1 MLLRRERENPVQ
13 IFPEHTQIPARLLQ
27 VFIFSPFPLSL
38 AAMESSDGPML
49 KLAVEKGRRKGESAE
64 FKWGTVVTIGRV
76 IRGNNFPIKDPSIS
90 QSHVSI
96 AGDGGGGWSIADL
109 GSSNGTFLNGVAIE
123 PEAPAELRHGDTIK
137 IGERTTIRVEIVRS
151 IKGEKDPTVEDE
163 DRCRGKRARAKS
175 EEKDEEREE
184 EKDGFDMGKMT
195 LEEWFDNMEK
205 YLPKVIRGIA
215 DEAIAQIKADAEKV
229 NEYLQHGCMK
239 KT

>member
-1 MLLRRERENPVQ
+1 
-13 IFPEHTQIPARLLQ
+13 
-27 VFIFSPFPLSL
+27 
-38 AAMESSDGPML
+38 MESSDGPML

-151 IKGEKDPTVEDE
+151 IEGEKDPTVEEE
-163 DRCRGKRARAKS
+163 DRCRGKRGRANSEVKDAEREEQKDAERE
-175 EEKDEEREE
+175 EEKNAEREE